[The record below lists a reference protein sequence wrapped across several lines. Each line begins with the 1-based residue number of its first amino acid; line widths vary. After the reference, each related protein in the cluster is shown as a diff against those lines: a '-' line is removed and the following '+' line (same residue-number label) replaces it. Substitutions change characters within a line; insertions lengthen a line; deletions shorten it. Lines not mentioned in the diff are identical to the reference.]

1 MSSRATRRSPRNPV
15 LAGIVF
21 VIVLTFLI
29 VYGFAKDNPFSR
41 PFHLSVVV
49 QDSSGLKP
57 GAVVRIAG
65 VDVGKVSSVE
75 RYNGAEASQIN
86 MDLNAN
92 GLPVHEGT
100 TIRIRPRLFL
110 EGNFVLDMSPGA
122 PGTPTLKD
130 GDTIPLTQ
138 SSRSP
143 QLDEVL
149 STLQGPERRDLQV
162 VIQQIGKAFDTVDA
176 DDKESLTKGQTA
188 GQSLNDTIKAAAGAG
203 QDIEKLARALQGQ
216 ERGDLAAALKSFAR
230 MSGPLADHADD
241 LGKLIDGLDRTVS
254 VFAENS
260 QAVRASVSELPA
272 TLRVAEDTL
281 PQIRQSLGPIR
292 AVSRNITDGLDRVPG
307 LVDASG
313 PFLTQSKA
321 LLSDEEAGAVVKSLE
336 PITEGLAESAPYLA
350 DTLDNLDR
358 MSVCA
363 SGVLVPTAN
372 EPIRDG
378 KFTTGLPSWDEFL
391 RGMVGLAGTTQNFD
405 ANGSYARAATSANNY
420 FITGA
425 RRGTTGTQPYI
436 GATNSPTQSTKPAL
450 PADTKMSSTD
460 GPWDFNQRC
469 TASSFRSLNDL
480 KDGPADGSQ
489 VGK

>member
-1 MSSRATRRSPRNPV
+1 MSRRKPRNPV
-15 LAGIVF
+15 LAGLLF
-21 VIVLTFLI
+21 VIVLTALI
-29 VYGFAKDNPFSR
+29 IYGFKKDNPFSR

-49 QDSSGLKP
+49 QDSSGVKP
-57 GAVVRIAG
+57 GAVVRVAG

-162 VIQQIGKAFDTVDA
+162 VIQQIGKAFDTVDK
-176 DDKESLTKGQTA
+176 DDKEALTKGETA
-188 GQSLNDTIKAAAGAG
+188 GESLNDTIKAAAGAG
-203 QDIEKLARALQGQ
+203 EDIEKLVRALQGQ
-216 ERGDLAAALKSFAR
+216 ERGDLAAALSSFAR
-230 MSGPLADHADD
+230 VSGPLADHADD
-241 LGKLIDGLDRTVS
+241 LGQLIDGLDRTVS

-260 QAVRASVSELPA
+260 QAVRASVQELPE
-272 TLRVAEDTL
+272 TLRVAESTL
-281 PQIRQSLGPIR
+281 PQVRESLGPIR
-292 AVSRNITDGLDRVPG
+292 EVSRNITTGLDRVPG

-321 LLSDEEAGAVVKSLE
+321 LLSNDEAGALVKSLE
-336 PITEGLAESAPYLA
+336 PITEGLAQSAPYLA
-350 DTLDNLDR
+350 STLDDLDR
-358 MSVCA
+358 LSQCT

-372 EPIRDG
+372 EPIQDG
-378 KFTTGLPSWDEFL
+378 RYTTGLSSWDEFL
-391 RGMVGLAGTTQNFD
+391 RGAVGLGSSTQNFD
-405 ANGSYARAATSANNY
+405 ANGSYARAATAANNY
-420 FITGA
+420 FVGGK
-425 RRGTTGTQPYI
+425 RRKAGVKPFI
-436 GATNSPTQSTKPAL
+436 GATNSPPQSTRPVFPAS
-450 PADTKMSSTD
+450 TKMTSTSS
-460 GPWDFNQRC
+460 PWKFDSQC
-469 TASSFRSLNDL
+469 TAASFRSLNAVKSGD
-480 KDGPADGSQ
+480 ADGSRP
-489 VGK
+489 GR

>member
-1 MSSRATRRSPRNPV
+1 MSRRRGYKSPIRAG
-15 LAGIVF
+15 LIFIV
-21 VIVLTFLI
+21 VLTFLV
-29 VYGFAKDNPFSR
+29 VYGFKKDNPFSR

-49 QDSSGLKP
+49 QDSAGVKP
-57 GAVVRIAG
+57 GSVVRIAG

-75 RYNGAEASQIN
+75 RYNGAEAAQIN

-92 GLPVHEGT
+92 GLPVHEGAT
-100 TIRIRPRLFL
+100 VRIRPRLFL

-122 PGTPTLKD
+122 PGTPTLED

-162 VIQQIGKAFDTVDA
+162 VIQQIGKAFDTVDP
-176 DDKESLTKGQTA
+176 DDKEALTKGQTA

-203 QDIEKLARALQGQ
+203 QDIEKVARALQGQ

-230 MSGPLADHADD
+230 VSGPLADHADD

-260 QAVRASVSELPA
+260 QAVRASVAELPQ
-272 TLRVAEDTL
+272 TLRVAEETL
-281 PQIRQSLGPIR
+281 PRIRESLDPIR

-321 LLSDEEAGAVVKSLE
+321 LLSDEEAGALVDSLE

-350 DTLDNLDR
+350 STLDNLDR
-358 MSVCA
+358 MAVCTA
-363 SGVLVPTAN
+363 DVLVPTAN
-372 EPIRDG
+372 QPIPDG
-378 KFTTGLPSWDEFL
+378 KYSTGLSSWDEFL
-391 RGMVGLAGTTQNFD
+391 KGAVGLASSTQNFD
-405 ANGSYARAATSANNY
+405 GNGVYARGATAANNP
-420 FITGA
+420 FVGA
-425 RRGTTGTQPYI
+425 KRRQPGTKPYL
-436 GATNSPTQSTKPAL
+436 GSTNSPTTSTRPAM
-450 PADTKMSSTD
+450 PTNTKMTST
-460 GPWDFNQRC
+460 GAPWSFKTPCTKAQLRNFNDVP
-469 TASSFRSLNDL
+469 T
-480 KDGPADGSQ
+480 GPADGSRPGQ
-489 VGK
+489 